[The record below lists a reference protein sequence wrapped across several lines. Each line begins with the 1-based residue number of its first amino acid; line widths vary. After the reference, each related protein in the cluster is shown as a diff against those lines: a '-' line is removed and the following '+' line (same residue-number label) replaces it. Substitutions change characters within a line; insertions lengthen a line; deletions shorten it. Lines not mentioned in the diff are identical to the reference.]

1 MPRLAWSG
9 QRLQRL
15 ETRTFGAQQNRLIA
29 VFTSIRSRRVPSRRS
44 RISGLWMISN
54 RRLRSA
60 PPRRRRKKGR
70 CGCSSVG
77 ASAMRRRRS
86 CRRRQGSRRCSD
98 RQEAQA
104 ALYRRL
110 AGRTRQHAAPPG
122 SRQGVRQA
130 DPQAQPARLPRIVA
144 CRRRIP
150 ASTRTTPTPRSVMR
164 FLRFVGCLISRVR
177 SGGAK
182 LRTQPATHFRD
193 RMIYL
198 GHAAG
203 ANDEG
208 VLTSGDWS
216 QKYVVASR
224 ARAKPEFKRFPRRGA
239 RLCRSRRRSGADRTG
254 RPRADSPVGR
264 SIPLRCRRAKRPGR
278 TPAADATATC
288 PDQRYCR
295 CG

>member
-193 RMIYL
+193 RMI
-198 GHAAG
+198 
-203 ANDEG
+203 
-208 VLTSGDWS
+208 
-216 QKYVVASR
+216 
-224 ARAKPEFKRFPRRGA
+224 
-239 RLCRSRRRSGADRTG
+239 
-254 RPRADSPVGR
+254 
-264 SIPLRCRRAKRPGR
+264 
-278 TPAADATATC
+278 
-288 PDQRYCR
+288 
-295 CG
+295 